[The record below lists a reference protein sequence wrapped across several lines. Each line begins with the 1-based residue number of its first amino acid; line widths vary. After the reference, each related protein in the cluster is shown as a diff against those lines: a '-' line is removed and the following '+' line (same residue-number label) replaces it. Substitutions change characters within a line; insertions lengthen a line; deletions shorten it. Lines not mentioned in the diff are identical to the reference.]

1 MNDFQ
6 RQHATKILIKA
17 ILESSVEELSREVL
31 ISSVNDRVR
40 IDDIRRIL
48 HNFGG
53 ASDNDTLVV
62 TNLISAN
69 GVIFAHNF
77 IALLKEA

>member
-1 MNDFQ
+1 M
-6 RQHATKILIKA
+6 
-17 ILESSVEELSREVL
+17 
-31 ISSVNDRVR
+31 NDRVR

-48 HNFGG
+48 HDFGG

-77 IALLKEA
+77 IALLKEAQLEARFSNL

>member
-1 MNDFQ
+1 
-6 RQHATKILIKA
+6 
-17 ILESSVEELSREVL
+17 
-31 ISSVNDRVR
+31 
-40 IDDIRRIL
+40 L
-48 HNFGG
+48 HDFGG

-77 IALLKEA
+77 IALLKEAQLEARFSNLSLPKFDNII